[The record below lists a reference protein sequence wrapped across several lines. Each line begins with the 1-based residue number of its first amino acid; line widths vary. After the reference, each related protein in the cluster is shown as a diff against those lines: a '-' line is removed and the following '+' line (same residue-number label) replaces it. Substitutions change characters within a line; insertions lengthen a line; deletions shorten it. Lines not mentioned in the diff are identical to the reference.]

1 MRRQPAG
8 NHRSFHASRVQSAH
22 SPVAGNCKIVVGV
35 VQRRDAILLRTR
47 QRKDIS
53 IGWVYVRRPMLRV
66 ETGRIARVR
75 FAPLQLS
82 RWIDQQVPPEFTATP
97 ESLGP

>member
-8 NHRSFHASRVQSAH
+8 NHRSFHASRIQSAH

-47 QRKDIS
+47 QRKNIS

-66 ETGRIARVR
+66 ETGLIARTR
-75 FAPLQLS
+75 FAAWQLAL
-82 RWIDQQVPPEFTATP
+82 WIHEQVPPEFTATP
-97 ESLGP
+97 DSLGP